1 MAGAR
6 TVVIACVAALAA
18 GAGVMAAFQYT
29 SPVEIDHESLR
40 KARLMEDVMFSR
52 AAIGGPFSL
61 TDHQGRRR
69 GLEEFRGKVVVLYF
83 GYTFCPDVCPADL
96 VAISKMIEALG
107 PAGERVQPLFV
118 TLDPERDTVEQLAL
132 YVPHFH
138 PRLIGLT
145 GTVEEVGTVAE
156 RYKLYFKKV
165 QAREGPHYYLDHSA
179 YIYLLDEQG
188 RYYGTFPPGT
198 WPERLTSVVWELL
211 HTLPTAAR

>member
-1 MAGAR
+1 
-6 TVVIACVAALAA
+6 
-18 GAGVMAAFQYT
+18 MAAFQYP
-29 SPVEIDHESLR
+29 SRVEIDHEALR

-61 TDHQGRRR
+61 TDHHGRRR

-96 VAISKMIEALG
+96 VAISKTIEALG
-107 PAGERVQPLFV
+107 SAGERVQPLFV
-118 TLDPERDTVEQLAL
+118 TLDPERDTVQQLAL

-145 GTVEEVGTVAE
+145 GTLEEVGTVAE
-156 RYKLYFKKV
+156 RYRLYFKKV
-165 QAREGPHYYLDHSA
+165 PAREGPHYYLDHSA

-198 WPERLTSVVWELL
+198 SPERLTSVLGELL
-211 HTLPTAAR
+211 HTAPAAAR